1 MGFVWVGGCWLRY
14 VGEYFWWNKDM
25 WELVYKFYCLG
36 EGFKK
41 DVWLKIFYENFK
53 FMMKDVK
60 FGKFV
65 K

>member
-1 MGFVWVGGCWLRY
+1 MDVIMFNIGQLVNMMGFVWVGGCWLRY

-41 DVWLKIFYENFK
+41 DV
-53 FMMKDVK
+53 
-60 FGKFV
+60 
-65 K
+65 